1 MEAENAAAAK
11 IAAETMEAVDLPCLS
26 STTPWLIKR
35 GIDGQERIT
44 QDCLRRKRASNLH
57 RDFFFDGSV
66 FILQLFCH
74 EAFCHKISLE
84 LFHEI
89 LDFLIVHATP

>member
-11 IAAETMEAVDLPCLS
+11 IAAETVEAVDLPCLS
-26 STTPWLIKR
+26 STTPGLIPR

-44 QDCLRRKRASNLH
+44 QDCLRRKGASNLH
-57 RDFFFDGSV
+57 RDFFCFDGSA

-74 EAFCHKISLE
+74 EALCHKISLE
-84 LFHEI
+84 TFHET
-89 LDFLIVHATP
+89 LVYQNLTF